1 MMNKLLSVEATC
13 EVTGLKAPTIRAWAN
28 RRKIASVKL
37 GRRLLIPEAEVEK
50 LIERNLR
57 PALPE
62 RAR

>member
-1 MMNKLLSVEATC
+1 MRKLMEVPAVR
-13 EVTGLKAPTIRAWAN
+13 EVTGLKDGTIRAWAN
-28 RRKIASVKL
+28 ARRIASVKL
-37 GRRLLIPEAEVEK
+37 GRRLLIPADEVEK